1 MEYGS
6 NALKAEEAILQNTE
20 LINDVSSEVSKKL
33 SLKDVNMTLG
43 KDIIRLALRNSDYN
57 IFKEN
62 CSDYGL
68 KSNDFLYSIYKKVN
82 DKKSSLVEQVYFI
95 TLFSNRFKPFN
106 KIILQITKILA
117 LTILEKL
124 NIIKQ
129 LNLKKKV
136 DL

>member
-6 NALKAEEAILQNTE
+6 NTLKAEEAILQNAE
-20 LINDVSSEVSKKL
+20 LINDVSTEVSKKL
-33 SLKDVNMTLG
+33 NLKDVNITLG
-43 KDIIRLALRNSDYN
+43 KDVIRLALRNSDYN

-82 DKKSSLVEQVYFI
+82 DKKSSLVEQVFFI
-95 TLFSNRFKPFN
+95 TLFSNRFKAFY

-117 LTILEKL
+117 STILEKL

-129 LNLKKKV
+129 LNLKKV

>member
-6 NALKAEEAILQNTE
+6 NTLKAEEAILQNAE
-20 LINDVSSEVSKKL
+20 LINDVSTEVSKKL
-33 SLKDVNMTLG
+33 SLKDVNITLG
-43 KDIIRLALRNSDYN
+43 KDVIRLALRNSDYN

-82 DKKSSLVEQVYFI
+82 DKKSSLVEQVFFI
-95 TLFSNRFKPFN
+95 TLFSNRFKAFY

-117 LTILEKL
+117 STILEKL

-129 LNLKKKV
+129 LNLKKV